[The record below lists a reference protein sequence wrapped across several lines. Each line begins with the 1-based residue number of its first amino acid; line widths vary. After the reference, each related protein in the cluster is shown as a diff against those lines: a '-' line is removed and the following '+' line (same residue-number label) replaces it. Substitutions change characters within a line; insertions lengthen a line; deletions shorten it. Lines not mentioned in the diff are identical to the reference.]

1 MQDSPQSQTQGV
13 NLGGSVNIS
22 SSLSFPAKT
31 PSHSQ
36 HRREDLRRWTSQGSA
51 ATSLPNLPQSR
62 GLWGCGTSGF
72 KIRTVPGKLRH
83 VGHPSRHRVYVLEV
97 QLLLYVGPLLP
108 CKILYTLY
116 ICTQKYAYIYTHT
129 YTHVYIHACAFSKE
143 INWEVIIHISKR
155 IFTW

>member
-1 MQDSPQSQTQGV
+1 MQDLPQSRTQGV

-22 SSLSFPAKT
+22 SSLSFSAKT

-36 HRREDLRRWTSQGSA
+36 RHHEDVRWWTSA

-62 GLWGCGTSGF
+62 GLWRCRTFSF
-72 KIRTVPGKLRH
+72 KIRTVPGKLGH
-83 VGHPSRHRVYVLEV
+83 VGHPSRYMVCVLEV

-116 ICTQKYAYIYTHT
+116 VCTQKYAYIYIYIHTHT
-129 YTHVYIHACAFSKE
+129 YMCTYRHAPFP
-143 INWEVIIHISKR
+143 KR
-155 IFTW
+155 